1 MILGSVRSVSGVGLL
16 FEARVLDFLGPEE
29 LSCQNQKKGHSR
41 MSITRT
47 IYLLLAIFGLVM
59 TWYYNLQFMD
69 QSGGAFSIAEFIAAS
84 SSNAASQSLS
94 SDLAIACIAGLLW
107 IFFESRRLGMR
118 FFWVYIVL
126 TFSVA
131 YAFAFPLF
139 LFIRQGKLETI
150 QQQKD

>member
-1 MILGSVRSVSGVGLL
+1 MSVPKIFYLSLTLAGLII
-16 FEARVLDFLGPEE
+16 PW
-29 LSCQNQKKGHSR
+29 H
-41 MSITRT
+41 
-47 IYLLLAIFGLVM
+47 
-59 TWYYNLQFMD
+59 YNLQFIG
-69 QSGGAFSIAEFIAAS
+69 QSDGTFSIAEFIAAS

-150 QQQKD
+150 QQQQE

>member
-1 MILGSVRSVSGVGLL
+1 MSVPRIFYLSLTLAGLII
-16 FEARVLDFLGPEE
+16 P
-29 LSCQNQKKGHSR
+29 
-41 MSITRT
+41 
-47 IYLLLAIFGLVM
+47 
-59 TWYYNLQFMD
+59 WYYNLQFMD

-107 IFFESRRLGMR
+107 IFFESRRLGLR
-118 FFWVYIVL
+118 FFWIYIVL

-131 YAFAFPLF
+131 FSFAFPLF

-150 QQQKD
+150 QGQQK